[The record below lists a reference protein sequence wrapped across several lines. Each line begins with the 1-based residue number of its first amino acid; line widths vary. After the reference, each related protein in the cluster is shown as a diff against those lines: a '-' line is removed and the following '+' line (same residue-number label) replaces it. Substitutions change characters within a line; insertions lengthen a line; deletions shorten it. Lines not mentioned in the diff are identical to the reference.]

1 MLETHCLCTKL
12 RRVSRLVTGLYD
24 HELAVVGLKVT
35 QFSLL
40 RTILRLGESGSG
52 DTSITNI
59 AKASGHDRSTL
70 GRNLRVMEKS
80 GWIKFGASGDM
91 REKSI
96 IVTQKGK
103 RIIAKAIPLWER
115 AQTKM
120 DAISMG
126 KEIDLLCRQIEEF
139 RDI

>member
-1 MLETHCLCTKL
+1 
-12 RRVSRLVTGLYD
+12 
-24 HELAVVGLKVT
+24 
-35 QFSLL
+35 
-40 RTILRLGESGSG
+40 
-52 DTSITNI
+52 
-59 AKASGHDRSTL
+59 
-70 GRNLRVMEKS
+70 MEKS